1 KTQAS
6 AFVKLRAGDDV
17 RAKPVSGVKLTRA
30 RRCTEPV
37 NVDNVRMLRGD
48 WNKDFIEELRN
59 FPNGTHDDQVDAG
72 SDAFNELNG
81 GFEAFFA
88 DMGFAR

>member
-1 KTQAS
+1 
-6 AFVKLRAGDDV
+6 
-17 RAKPVSGVKLTRA
+17 
-30 RRCTEPV
+30 
-37 NVDNVRMLRGD
+37 MLRGD